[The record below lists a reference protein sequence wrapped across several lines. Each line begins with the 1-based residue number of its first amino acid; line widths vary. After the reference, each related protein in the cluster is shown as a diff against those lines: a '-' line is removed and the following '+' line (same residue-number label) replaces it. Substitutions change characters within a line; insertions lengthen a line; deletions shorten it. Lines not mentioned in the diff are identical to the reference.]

1 MKNTNPLSLIF
12 GLALIVIGGLSLLG
26 NTLLRLEAWRLWP
39 TIVIVAGLIL
49 TAPGFLGFTRRGFG
63 AFFIP
68 GVPVLVTG
76 GILMV
81 GSLFQSWHVW
91 TVAWPLEVLGVAL
104 GFALAAIFMRVP
116 GLAFPAIIIGLNGLV
131 LAFCNLTG
139 LWSAWALLWPIEPLA
154 VGLSLFV
161 VGFFERSRGAIT
173 AGVILSAI
181 AGVGFF
187 FTSFFSMFNLSL
199 LRFAAPAMLVLTGLV
214 VIAASFLRREQ
225 PIQPAQT
232 TEVQ

>member
-39 TIVIVAGLIL
+39 VIVIIAGLVL
-49 TAPGFLGFTRRGFG
+49 TIPGFFGLAQRGFG

-76 GILMV
+76 GILMFA
-81 GSLFQSWHVW
+81 SLFNYWSVW
-91 TVAWPLEVLGVAL
+91 AVAWPLVVLGVAL
-104 GFALAAIFMRVP
+104 GFGMAAIFMRVP

-131 LAFCNLTG
+131 LAFCNTTG
-139 LWSAWALLWPIEPLA
+139 LWAAWALLWPIEPLA

-161 VGFFERSRGAIT
+161 FGFFERSRGAIT

-187 FTSFFSMFNLSL
+187 FASFFSMFNFSL
-199 LRFAAPAMLVLTGLV
+199 LRFAAPAMLMLTGV
-214 VIAASFLRREQ
+214 IVIAASFLRRESSA
-225 PIQPAQT
+225 QPAQT
-232 TEVQ
+232 SEI

>member
-12 GLALIVIGGLSLLG
+12 GLALIVIGGLSLIG
-26 NTLLRLEAWRLWP
+26 NTLLQTQAWRLWP
-39 TIVIVAGLIL
+39 AIVIVAGIVL
-49 TAPGFLGFTRRGFG
+49 TAPGFLGLARRGFG

-68 GVPVLVTG
+68 GIPVLVTG

-81 GSLFQSWHVW
+81 ASLFHNWGVW
-91 TVAWPLEVLGVAL
+91 AIAWPLEVLGVAL
-104 GFALAAIFMRVP
+104 GFTLAAIFMRVP
-116 GLAFPAIIIGLNGLV
+116 GLAMPAIIIGLNGLV

-139 LWSAWALLWPIEPLA
+139 LWQAWAVVWPIEPLA
-154 VGLSLFV
+154 VGLGLFV
-161 VGFFERSRGAIT
+161 IGFFHRSPGATT

-187 FTSFFSMFNLSL
+187 MTSFFSVFNLSV
-199 LRFAAPAMLVLTGLV
+199 LRFIVPGMLVLTGAI

-225 PIQPAQT
+225 PVQPVQTPEAQ
-232 TEVQ
+232 

>member
-1 MKNTNPLSLIF
+1 MKNTNPLSLLF

-39 TIVIVAGLIL
+39 SIVIIAGLTL
-49 TAPGFLGFTRRGFG
+49 TAPGFLGLARRGFG

-68 GVPVLVTG
+68 GVPLLVTG
-76 GILMV
+76 GILMFA
-81 GSLFQSWHVW
+81 SLFGNWNVW
-91 TVAWPLEVLGVAL
+91 AVAWPLVVLGVAL
-104 GFALAAIFMRVP
+104 GFGMAALFMRVP

-131 LAFCNLTG
+131 LAFCNTTG
-139 LWSAWALLWPIEPLA
+139 LWAAWAILWPIEPLA

-161 VGFFERSRGAIT
+161 FGFFERSRGAIT

-187 FTSFFSMFNLSL
+187 MTSFFSMFNFSL
-199 LRFAAPAMLVLTGLV
+199 LRFAAPAMLVLTGLI
-214 VIAASFLRREQ
+214 VIAASFFRREQ
-225 PIQPAQT
+225 PVQAEPTPEAQ
-232 TEVQ
+232 

>member
-1 MKNTNPLSLIF
+1 MKNTNPLSLLF

-39 TIVIVAGLIL
+39 AIVIIAGLTL
-49 TAPGFLGFTRRGFG
+49 TAPGFLGLARRGFG

-68 GVPVLVTG
+68 GVPLLVTG
-76 GILMV
+76 GILMFA
-81 GSLFQSWHVW
+81 SLFGNWNVW
-91 TVAWPLEVLGVAL
+91 AVAWPLVVLGVAL
-104 GFALAAIFMRVP
+104 GFGMAALFMRVP

-131 LAFCNLTG
+131 LAFCNTTG
-139 LWSAWALLWPIEPLA
+139 LWAAWALLWPIEPLA

-161 VGFFERSRGAIT
+161 FGFFERSRGAIT

-187 FTSFFSMFNLSL
+187 MTSFFSMFNFSL
-199 LRFAAPAMLVLTGLV
+199 LRFAAPAMLVLTGLI
-214 VIAASFLRREQ
+214 VIAASFLRREAPGQ
-225 PIQPAQT
+225 ATEAQ
-232 TEVQ
+232 